1 VNFIFLRVQVYLF
14 FAVKGNMRIL
24 IVITCF
30 IFSFPV
36 IGQTDNT
43 LYFQPNFANG
53 SSASKFYEEV
63 NYIPLET
70 TRKSLF
76 GRIRQLLVSDQYFI
90 IWDADT
96 NSIYFFDKTGKFI
109 KKYRPPKCV
118 IKSIQLD
125 KSRNAIFITGGNKNY
140 RFSQAEIEK
149 MMEDP
154 TNTKFAR
161 FSWSGYYSLED
172 INKEDV
178 QEIKH
183 FSLALVTPTIFDANS
198 WAYSY
203 IYANKKWEDLTDY
216 ELKIYNGGTT
226 THQYFPYSKKN
237 SSIYLQSQQVRFFP
251 TPQNDFLFV
260 RPYYYN
266 IYKLTKDSVSLLYTL
281 VLPLENSLPKS
292 FYDYPYKTKNE
303 IQTYRDNNGSI
314 VWELYNLCKYNNY
327 LFFSLDYK
335 KNFRDRH
342 FMFDEDSRK
351 FFNIGKIGPDSTNA
365 FLPIASNIQYCDGKY
380 LYSSISS
387 SNMFQTKENTQQR
400 NPKYTPALK
409 QYFENSH
416 REANPVII
424 QLKPKMKIG

>member
-1 VNFIFLRVQVYLF
+1 
-14 FAVKGNMRIL
+14 MRFL
-24 IVITCF
+24 IVYVCSLFSITA
-30 IFSFPV
+30 FS
-36 IGQTDNT
+36 QTGKT

-53 SSASKFYEEV
+53 SSVSKFYDEV
-63 NYIPLET
+63 NYIPLQT

-76 GRIRQLLVSDQYFI
+76 GRIRQLLVSDKYFI

-96 NSIYFFDKTGKFI
+96 NSIYFFDKTGKFL

-125 KSRNAIFITGGNKNY
+125 EARNAIFITGSNKNY

-161 FSWSGYYSLED
+161 FSWSGYYNLED
-172 INKEDV
+172 IYKEDV
-178 QEIKH
+178 KEIKH
-183 FSLALVTPTIFDANS
+183 FSLALATPTIFDANS

-203 IYANKKWEDLTDY
+203 IYANKKWDDLTDY
-216 ELKIYNGGTT
+216 ELKIYNERTT
-226 THQYFPYSKKN
+226 TNQYFPYNKRN

-260 RPYYYN
+260 RPFYYS
-266 IYKLTKDSVSLLYTL
+266 IYKLNKDSVSLLYTL
-281 VLPLENSLPKS
+281 IMPMENSLPKS
-292 FYDYPYKTKNE
+292 FYEYPFKTKNE

-314 VWELYNLCKYNNY
+314 VWTLYNLYKYNNY

-335 KNFRDRH
+335 KNFRDRN
-342 FMFDEDSRK
+342 FMYDESSGK
-351 FFNIGKIGPDSTNA
+351 FFNIGKISPDSTNA
-365 FLPIASNIQYCDGKY
+365 FLPIASNIQYCDGNY

-387 SNMFQTKENTQQR
+387 SSMFQTKDNTQQR
-400 NPKYTPALK
+400 NPEYTPALK
-409 QYFENSH
+409 QYFENSN

-424 QLKPKMKIG
+424 QLKPKKKIG